1 MSIVMVADDNPVNR
15 KLARL
20 VLDKAGHELVQSV
33 DGPTTL
39 RLARELKPALI
50 VLDIQLPGLDG
61 MAVARALRADPA
73 TSSIKI
79 IALTAL
85 AMKGDE
91 QRVREAGCDAY
102 LAKPFRYQDLQ
113 DLVQRLLS

>member
-20 VLDKAGHELVQSV
+20 VLAQAGHELVQAV

-50 VLDIQLPGLDG
+50 VLDIQLPGMDG
-61 MAVARALRADPA
+61 MAVARALRADAA
-73 TSSIKI
+73 TAGVKI
-79 IALTAL
+79 LALTSL

-91 QRVREAGCDAY
+91 QRILEAGCDAY

-113 DLVQRLLS
+113 DLVQRLLA